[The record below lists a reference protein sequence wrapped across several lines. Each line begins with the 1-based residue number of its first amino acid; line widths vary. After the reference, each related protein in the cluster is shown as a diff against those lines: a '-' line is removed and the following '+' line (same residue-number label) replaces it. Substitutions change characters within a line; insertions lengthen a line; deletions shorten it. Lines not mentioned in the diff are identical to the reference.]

1 MRISDWSSDVC
12 SSDLVLAR
20 VFVAI
25 IRRSKQMAEQVSAW
39 VRVSV
44 AGAIV
49 AGTVLAG
56 RTLSADALTLGP
68 GYDALRWAIHSYRTI
83 WAIVLPGTL
92 RVLATAAGVGRGGV
106 GGLFPPLVLPGALVG
121 RARGGSG

>member
-20 VFVAI
+20 VFVTI
-25 IRRSKQMAEQVSAW
+25 IRRSKELAGQVSAW

-56 RTLSADALTLGP
+56 RTLSDDALTLGP
-68 GYDALRWAIHSYRTI
+68 GYDALRWAIDSDRTI
-83 WAIVLPGTL
+83 WATVPLGTL
-92 RVLATAAGVGRGGV
+92 RVLGKLGRQACRERV
-106 GGLFPPLVLPGALVG
+106 CPYV
-121 RARGGSG
+121 